1 MPFNQKKIKKIFR
14 FRIFTLRIFLVLG
27 EANRAAPILGA
38 FQRTQTLLEGL
49 QDVPLSLTF
58 VWEAILQAFHRSLC
72 GVSTPR
78 IECRSIHLPMD
89 SKYTESEILHPKK
102 FEKKFRFFVLWM
114 AAAIFP
120 HRATPSPLLTFLL
133 FLQVLRIPKGWNLSK

>member
-1 MPFNQKKIKKIFR
+1 MAGEAKMAGLAHTASQPYSKKNNFFQWMKN
-14 FRIFTLRIFLVLG
+14 FTLRIFLVLG

-38 FQRTQTLLEGL
+38 FHRSQTLLEGL

-58 VWEAILQAFHRSLC
+58 VREAILQAFHRSLC

-78 IECRSIHLPMD
+78 IECSSIHLPMD
-89 SKYTESEILHPKK
+89 SKSPESEILHPKK
-102 FEKKFRFFVLWM
+102 FEKKFRFFVLCV

-120 HRATPSPLLTFLL
+120 HRATP
-133 FLQVLRIPKGWNLSK
+133 IPF